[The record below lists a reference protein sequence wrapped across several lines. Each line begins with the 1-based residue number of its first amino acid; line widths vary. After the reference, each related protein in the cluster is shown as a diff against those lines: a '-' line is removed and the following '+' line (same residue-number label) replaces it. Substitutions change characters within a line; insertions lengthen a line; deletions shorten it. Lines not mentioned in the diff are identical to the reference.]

1 MKTPSLRTSQ
11 KIVEEPT
18 NRDILDALFVFS
30 DKIDENF
37 DNLRTE
43 LKGEIQSVRTEMEQG
58 FTDVRKEIQDV
69 RTEMKQGFTDVRT
82 EMEQGFTDVRGE
94 IRSIWK
100 SLEEIKEDLKK
111 LQKTTKEDSDAQGG
125 SIVLLFQ
132 KIEKLE
138 KRLKKLELQKV
149 AR

>member
-1 MKTPSLRTSQ
+1 MKTAPLRTSQ
-11 KIVEEPT
+11 KNVEEPT
-18 NRDILDALFVFS
+18 KRDILEALFVFS
-30 DKIDENF
+30 DKVDVQLADVRKEMREGF
-37 DNLRTE
+37 AGVR
-43 LKGEIQSVRTEMEQG
+43 KEIQDVRSEMEQG
-58 FTDVRKEIQDV
+58 FTDVRS
-69 RTEMKQGFTDVRT
+69 
-82 EMEQGFTDVRGE
+82 E

-111 LQKTTKEDSDAQGG
+111 LQKTAIEDSDAQGK
-125 SIVLLFQ
+125 SIVVLSE